1 MSRNLYSLVEPE
13 QLILTITRKQDITH
27 SRHNITP
34 DEQFLQAGAKKMAA
48 DEYFPP
54 HYHLPCEKTAVRTE
68 EAWVI
73 LNGRVEGKF
82 YDLDH
87 KHLETVVLNDGD
99 CVVLYR
105 GGHSLRNL
113 DEGTIMYEF
122 KTGPYYG
129 REKDKAFIEENNE

>member
-1 MSRNLYSLVEPE
+1 MLNLDSIVDPE
-13 QLILTITRKQDITH
+13 QLILTVIRKEDITH

-34 DEQFLQAGAKKMAA
+34 DEQYLQAGAKRLKA

-54 HYHLPCEKTAVRTE
+54 HYHLPCEKTATITE

-73 LNGRVEGKF
+73 LNGSVEGKF

-87 KHLETVVLNDGD
+87 THLETIVLNDGD
-99 CVVLYR
+99 CIVLYK

-113 DEGTIMYEF
+113 EEGTIMYEF

-129 REKDKAFIEENNE
+129 REKDKAFIEENDE

>member
-1 MSRNLYSLVEPE
+1 MLNLYSHVEPTK
-13 QLILTITRKQDITH
+13 LILTLIRKEDITH

-34 DEQFLQAGAKKMAA
+34 DEQFLQAGAKKLKV

-54 HYHLPCEKTAVRTE
+54 HHHLPCEKIATRTE

-87 KHLETVVLNDGD
+87 KLLETFVLNDGD
-99 CVVLYR
+99 CIVLYR

-113 DEGTIMYEF
+113 DEDTIMYEF

-129 REKDKAFIEENNE
+129 REQDKAFIKEGI

>member
-1 MSRNLYSLVEPE
+1 MLNLYSRIDPTK
-13 QLILTITRKQDITH
+13 LILTLIRKKDVTH

-34 DEQFLQAGAKKMAA
+34 DEQFLQAGAKKLKMN
-48 DEYFPP
+48 EYFPP
-54 HYHLPCEKTAVRTE
+54 HYHLPCEKTATRTE

-82 YDLDH
+82 YDLDY
-87 KHLETVVLNDGD
+87 KLLETLILDDGD
-99 CVVLYR
+99 CIVLYR

-113 DEGTIMYEF
+113 DENTIMYEF

-129 REKDKAFIEENNE
+129 TEKDKAFIKEE